1 MFFYVTVGDALGAT
15 TTTVC
20 LNRAQL
26 DALLQELPAG
36 LECVLTLPEDMR
48 NRVHVVEGRPRFV
61 RRVVPPRYALAE
73 EVTHA

>member
-20 LNRAQL
+20 VNRSEL
-26 DALLQELPAG
+26 DRHLQTLPAE

-61 RRVVPPRYALAE
+61 RRVVPPRYVLAE
-73 EVTHA
+73 

>member
-20 LNRAQL
+20 VNRSEL
-26 DALLQELPAG
+26 DRHLQTLPAE
-36 LECVLTLPEDMR
+36 LECTLTLLPDMR

-61 RRVVPPRYALAE
+61 RRVVPPRYVLAE
-73 EVTHA
+73 